1 MRRIGKRVFALLPVV
16 GLFFAGLVILA
27 AQFGVHGPTWA
38 TNRANL
44 HIYQGGAIARAGTIY
59 DRNGVVLAQ
68 TVDGR
73 RDMPGGAVLRRATL
87 HAVGDPQ
94 GFVATGAH
102 SAFRG
107 PLVGFSRAG
116 GLFDLLAY
124 DRGNDIT
131 LSIDSR
137 LNRVAWEALNG
148 RPGTVGLFNY
158 QTGEVIVMVSSP
170 SYDPLDKPRNMANNP
185 AFEGVY
191 LNRLLQGLYTP
202 GSTFKVITA
211 YAALTHMPD
220 VMTREFTCR
229 GRFATGE
236 GYVTCMAQHG
246 TLNLERAMAVSCNSV
261 FAQLAVELGDAQMQA
276 AAQRL
281 GFNQRFRA
289 GNQVPL
295 SVSRFSRTPRDPL
308 ELGWAGIGQH
318 TTLANPAHMMMI
330 MGAVANEGRG
340 VAPVLTRA
348 DAPLGVSLLW
358 QARTAIRIDPAI
370 AAQLRRILLA
380 SVDDQRMG
388 GKTGTA
394 QVDDGRPHAWF
405 FGFSSD
411 PRSPYAV
418 VVVVQNGGGGL
429 AQAVPI
435 ATRVLREA
443 TG

>member
-27 AQFGVHGPTWA
+27 TQYGMHGGTWA
-38 TNRANL
+38 TNRANQ

-59 DRNGVVLAQ
+59 DRNGVALAE
-68 TVDGR
+68 TVEGQR
-73 RDMPGGAVLRRATL
+73 RMPGDATLRRATL

-102 SAFRG
+102 SAFRES
-107 PLVGFSRAG
+107 LVGFTRAG
-116 GLFDLLAY
+116 GLFNLIADE
-124 DRGNDIT
+124 RGRDVT
-131 LSIDSR
+131 LTIDAQ
-137 LNRVAWEALNG
+137 LNRIAWEALRG

-158 QTGEVIVMVSSP
+158 QTGEVLVMVSSP
-170 SYDPLDKPRNMANNP
+170 SYDPTDKPRNMADNP

-211 YAALTHMPD
+211 YAALTHMPE
-220 VMTREFTCR
+220 VMTREFRCE

-236 GYVTCMAQHG
+236 GWVTCLSQHG
-246 TLNLERAMAVSCNSV
+246 TLGLTRAMDVSCNSV
-261 FAQLAVELGDAQMQA
+261 FAQLAVELGEARMQSA
-276 AAQRL
+276 AESL
-281 GFNQRFRA
+281 GFNQNFRA
-289 GNQVPL
+289 DGRVPM
-295 SVSRFSRTPRDPL
+295 SVSRYPRAPRNPL
-308 ELGWAGIGQH
+308 ELGWGGIGQH

-330 MGAVANEGRG
+330 MGAIANGGRG
-340 VAPVLTRA
+340 VAPVLTRDVGA
-348 DAPLGVSLLW
+348 FSPMLQPRA
-358 QARTAIRIDPAI
+358 AIRMDPDI
-370 AAQLRRILLA
+370 AVQLRTILLA
-380 SVDDQRMG
+380 SIDDQAIG

-405 FGFSSD
+405 FGFSAN
-411 PRSPYAV
+411 PRTPYAV

-429 AQAVPI
+429 AEAFPI
-435 ATRVLREA
+435 ARRVMQAA